1 MILSDKFVIKEFT
14 KRDVFYNN
22 GLVNLKAY
30 LETYSIEGL
39 CCELNNEKLIL
50 KYPEGMDDTYYNDI
64 FKGFIINNN
73 IVFHTDNDRLYWD
86 RDNNRFIY
94 NRKYDVKGKSSGNDV
109 KNLYK
114 YITPTEIG
122 KSTEEFFNEYM
133 EFTKQDSSNNK
144 NVVEDTKMFKKGSLF
159 KKENQCKIPILMTK
173 SEAIESYIE
182 YSVKGNMLKFDSK
195 IHQFEDGGD
204 CFRDMIDNK
213 NNFID
218 KWDALIYWYGVK
230 MKRYYNSSYFIYL
243 NSIDLL
249 ALYEMKEHLDIND
262 DSITV
267 KDEKKG
273 KVKSIP
279 TNVDLAK
286 QLISDG
292 IDNENFYIS
301 NSVKEFEIKFFM
313 YLASNIYH
321 IEESYENTSTERVRK
336 RKEKLYNN
344 LPKISFVIYT
354 EDGNMKSQL
363 EEYTKGYKMMMFLNK
378 LLETKHSD
386 STLFK
391 YLSNLITSITMSKS
405 EYEKINLNI
414 KKFCDNVLK
423 FADLRKVYYEVSFKI
438 LKNNKK
444 TLGAGLYE
452 FENLYLNEIK
462 RGDYVMSLHSKSKK
476 IGDEIGV
483 FAANLDD
490 KDLLFKLRNVKN
502 YKQMVTYFRDLKFTV
517 LKKQSE
523 AKFTKEFNAI
533 MEELLVNME
542 DESDSWE
549 IIRDYIAIYAI
560 DKYKAVVYAKK
571 LEKGGK

>member
-1 MILSDKFVIKEFT
+1 MSDKFVMKEFT

-22 GLVNLKAY
+22 GLVNLKSY

-50 KYPEGMDDTYYNDI
+50 KYPEGMDDKYYNDI

-86 RDNNRFIY
+86 RNNNCFIY
-94 NRKYDVKGKSSGNDV
+94 DRKYDVKGKSSGNDV

-122 KSTEEFFNEYM
+122 KNIEEIFNEYI
-133 EFTKQDSSNNK
+133 EFAKQHSLNNK
-144 NVVEDTKMFKKGSLF
+144 NIADDTKTFKKGSSY

-173 SEAIESYIE
+173 SEAVERYIE

-243 NSIDLL
+243 NSTDLL
-249 ALYEMKEHLDIND
+249 ALYEMKQHLDIKD
-262 DSITV
+262 DAITI

-279 TNVDLAK
+279 TNVNLTK
-286 QLISDG
+286 QLKFDG
-292 IDNENFYIS
+292 IENENFYIS
-301 NSVKEFEIKFFM
+301 NSAKEFEVKFFM
-313 YLASNIYH
+313 YLVSHIYH
-321 IEESYENTSTERVRK
+321 IEKIYENTAKERVRK
-336 RKEKLYNN
+336 RKERLYNSF
-344 LPKISFVIYT
+344 PKISFVTYT

-363 EEYTKGYKMMMFLNK
+363 EEYTKAYKMMMLLNK
-378 LLETKHSD
+378 LLETKYSD
-386 STLFK
+386 STLFR

-405 EYEKINLNI
+405 ERENINLNI
-414 KKFCDNVLK
+414 KKFCDNILK
-423 FADLRKVYYEVSFKI
+423 FTDLRKVYYEVSFKV
-438 LKNNKK
+438 LKNNKR

-462 RGDYVMSLHSKSKK
+462 RGDYVMSLHSKSK
-476 IGDEIGV
+476 EIGREIGL
-483 FAANLDD
+483 FAANLEE

-502 YKQMVTYFRDLKFTV
+502 HKQMVTYFKDLKFTV

-523 AKFTKEFNAI
+523 AKFTKKFSDI
-533 MEELLVNME
+533 MEEILINME
-542 DESDSWE
+542 DKPDSWE

-560 DKYKAVVYAKK
+560 DKYKAAVYAKQAV
-571 LEKGGK
+571 KGGK

>member
-1 MILSDKFVIKEFT
+1 MILSNKFVIKEFT

-30 LETYSIEGL
+30 LETYSIEGVS
-39 CCELNNEKLIL
+39 CELNDGKFIL
-50 KYPEGMDDTYYNDI
+50 KYPEGMDDKYYNDI

-73 IVFHTDNDRLYWD
+73 IVFHTANDRLYWD

-94 NRKYDVKGKSSGNDV
+94 DRKYDVKGKASGNDV

-122 KSTEEFFNEYM
+122 KNTEEIFNEYM
-133 EFTKQDSSNNK
+133 EFAKQYNSNNK
-144 NVVEDTKMFKKGSLF
+144 NIIEDTKIFKKGSSY

-173 SEAIESYIE
+173 SEAVESYIE
-182 YSVKGNMLKFDSK
+182 YSVKGNILKFDSK
-195 IHQFEDGGD
+195 IHQFEDGGY
-204 CFRDMIDNK
+204 CFRDMMDNK
-213 NNFID
+213 NNLID

-243 NSIDLL
+243 NSTDLS

-262 DSITV
+262 DDIMV
-267 KDEKKG
+267 KGSKN
-273 KVKSIP
+273 IP
-279 TNVDLAK
+279 TNVDLIK

-292 IDNENFYIS
+292 IKNENFYIS
-301 NSVKEFEIKFFM
+301 NSEKEFQIKFFM

-344 LPKISFVIYT
+344 LPKISFVTYT

-363 EEYTKGYKMMMFLNK
+363 EEYTKAYKMMMFLNK
-378 LLETKHSD
+378 LLETKSSD

-405 EYEKINLNI
+405 EYEKVNLNI
-414 KKFCDNVLK
+414 KKFCDNLLK

-438 LKNNKK
+438 LKNNKR

-452 FENLYLNEIK
+452 FESLYLSEIK
-462 RGDYVMSLHSKSKK
+462 RGEYVMSLHSKSKK
-476 IGDEIGV
+476 IGNEIGV

-517 LKKQSE
+517 LKKQYE
-523 AKFTKEFNAI
+523 AKFTKEFNSI

-542 DESDSWE
+542 DKEDSWE

-560 DKYKAVVYAKK
+560 DKYKSVVYAKK